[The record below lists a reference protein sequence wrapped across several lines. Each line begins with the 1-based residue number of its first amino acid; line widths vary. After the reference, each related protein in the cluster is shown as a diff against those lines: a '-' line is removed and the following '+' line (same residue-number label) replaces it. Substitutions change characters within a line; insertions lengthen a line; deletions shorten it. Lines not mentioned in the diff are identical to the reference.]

1 MGNFAEDLATMKAT
15 GWQQPFQMSGR
26 APIDKD
32 SVKGTLAELRAWA
45 DAANTTAHPGKLVSV
60 INDGVNNGVYF
71 IETVKDESGAAS
83 ILRKIEAD
91 AGSLFKVVSELP
103 EQPDAGNEGKIHMV
117 PISGAEGDNVY
128 REYIW
133 NDGSWEILGD
143 MHVDVDLSDYATLEQ
158 VATVAGVVDVMN
170 GEIESIK
177 TVINLVTGTNNHGL
191 EWNYDKG
198 GLALKVGLG
207 LSTNVQGAEEGS
219 LSLNLNTETGLDYD
233 ESGRVSLRHGAGLNL
248 SSGVLEVAVGGNVA
262 NALQFDES
270 NDGGLAVLLNTEVDN
285 NALMLDVRNRLSVQ
299 ADIGLDINDD
309 GGLHVKYQGSVDE
322 EQVLKLATCE
332 MDDKS
337 VGLGILADV
346 NFFDADVNQSGAT
359 VLSLKE
365 NCITEAELSEEL
377 KDVLLAEPKYDEV
390 TGTLTI

>member
-1 MGNFAEDLATMKAT
+1 MGNFAEDLATLKAT

-32 SVKGTLAELRAWA
+32 SVKGTLAELRAWV

-83 ILRKIEAD
+83 ILKKIEAD

-117 PISGAEGDNVY
+117 PISGAEGSNVY

-133 NDGSWEILGD
+133 NDGSWEMLGD

-158 VATVAGVVDVMN
+158 VAAVSRQVATMN
-170 GEIESIK
+170 GEVNTIK
-177 TVINLVTGTNNHGL
+177 QVINLVAATNSNGL
-191 EWNYDKG
+191 EWNSDEG
-198 GLALKVGLG
+198 GLVLNVGLG
-207 LSTNVQGAEEGS
+207 LSTDV
-219 LSLNLNTETGLDYD
+219 LS
-233 ESGRVSLRHGAGLNL
+233 SGRVALNLKLNTAGSGLNYDEEGFVVVQYGDGLTLKNDKVAVRVSDDSGNALKMHNDGSLGVSLSPAPNNGLSLDNGKLKFAVAEWGGLDKSSGALAVKTFGASDGEQVMRL
-248 SSGVLEVAVGGNVA
+248 SSI
-262 NALQFDES
+262 S
-270 NDGGLAVLLNTEVDN
+270 NDEGG
-285 NALMLDVRNRLSVQ
+285 
-299 ADIGLDINDD
+299 I
-309 GGLHVKYQGSVDE
+309 
-322 EQVLKLATCE
+322 
-332 MDDKS
+332 
-337 VGLGILADV
+337 GILADK
-346 NFFDADVNQSGAT
+346 NFFGASENSLGAT

-377 KDVLLAEPKYDEV
+377 KEVLLAEPQYDEV

>member
-83 ILRKIEAD
+83 ILKKIEAD

-117 PISGAEGDNVY
+117 QISGAEGSNVY

-133 NDGSWEILGD
+133 NDGSWEMLGD
-143 MHVDVDLSDYATLEQ
+143 MHVDVDLSNYATLEQ
-158 VATVAGVVDVMN
+158 VAEVSGRVATMN
-170 GEIESIK
+170 GEVNAVK
-177 TVINLVTGTNNHGL
+177 QVINLVTATNSNGL
-191 EWNYDKG
+191 EWNDEEG
-198 GLALKVGLG
+198 GLVLKVGLG
-207 LSTNVQGAEEGS
+207 LSTKVQGAEEGS

-248 SSGVLEVAVGGNVA
+248 SSGVLEVAIYNDTS
-262 NALQFDES
+262 NALRFDDE
-270 NDGGLAVLLNTEVDN
+270 
-285 NALMLDVRNRLSVQ
+285 NRLSVQ
-299 ADIGLDINDD
+299 VKTGLSVDD
-309 GGLHVKYQGSVDE
+309 AGHIVVKSQGAVDE

-337 VGLGILADV
+337 VGLGILADA
-346 NFFDADVNQSGAT
+346 NFFDADVNKSGAT

-365 NCITEAELSEEL
+365 NCITEAELSEDL
-377 KDVLLAEPKYDEV
+377 KDALLAEPKYDEE